1 MSKRNPQIDHIILNA
16 QPFAKPILIYFR
28 NLMHEICPE
37 VEEKIK
43 WGMPHF
49 DYKGQMMCHMA
60 AFKKHCAIGFFKA
73 ALIDEK
79 LVEMAKSETAM
90 GHLGKIT
97 SISEMPNEKIIAKW
111 IKGGM
116 KLNEAGIK
124 IPKSKVTQAVKL
136 TAPDDLLKAINK
148 NKQAKINWNNF
159 SPSHQKEYIQWITEA
174 KTDTTKMKRTSAAIE
189 LIAEG
194 KGKNWKYAA
203 KQ

>member
-1 MSKRNPQIDHIILNA
+1 MAAQIIEIDNYIKKSA
-16 QPFAKPILIYFR
+16 DFAKPILIHFR
-28 NLMHEICPE
+28 NLVHEICPE

-73 ALIDEK
+73 ALIDAK
-79 LVEMAKSETAM
+79 LVEMAKTETAM

-97 SISEMPNEKIIAKW
+97 SLSEMPNEKKLTKW

-124 IPKSKVTQAVKL
+124 IPKNKVIQPVKL

-148 NKQAKINWNNF
+148 NKKAKINWNNF

-174 KTDTTKMKRTSAAIE
+174 KTEATKTKRTVAAVE

-194 KGKNWKYAA
+194 KGKNWKYAT
-203 KQ
+203 KH